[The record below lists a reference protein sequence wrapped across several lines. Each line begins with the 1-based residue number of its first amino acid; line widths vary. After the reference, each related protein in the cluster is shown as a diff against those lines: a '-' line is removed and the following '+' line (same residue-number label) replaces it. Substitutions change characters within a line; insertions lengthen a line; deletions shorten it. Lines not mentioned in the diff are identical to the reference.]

1 MGKRKD
7 KKEVQDKKFKVEIA
21 KKYD

>member
-7 KKEVQDKKFKVEIA
+7 KKEIQDKKFKVEIA